1 MSGDSGEDVKAAGL
15 DEIAQGITLVLGE
28 LKDLGIDSLAG
39 AGRGFSELGLSGLEL
54 GNEELLSG
62 FTSFCERWEWGV
74 RALVNEG
81 NNFATGVGLS
91 AGTLYETDQYVQGTM
106 KIVVNAGMGNP
117 YATEDEV
124 TRQSWGDLVRNN
136 EYTGGVDYSAAS
148 MDKALDNSGQAYK
161 DAARDV
167 MTSHTFSPLGPGLNP
182 ANLASAA
189 GLSGDEYNDML
200 DGPLGPSPEER
211 AKAAEAAR
219 AAQGQA
225 QRGGDAG

>member
-1 MSGDSGEDVKAAGL
+1 MSGDSGEDIKAAGL
-15 DEIAQGITLVLGE
+15 DEIARGITLVLGE
-28 LKDLGIDSLAG
+28 LRDLGIDSLAG
-39 AGRGFSELGLSGLEL
+39 AGRGFSELALSGLEL

-81 NNFATGVGLS
+81 NNFAAGVGLS
-91 AGTLYETDQYVQGTM
+91 AGTLYEADQYVEGTM

-117 YATEDEV
+117 YASEDEV

-182 ANLASAA
+182 ANVAMAA
-189 GLSGDEYNDML
+189 GLSGDEYNEFL
-200 DGPLGPSPEER
+200 DGGLGPSAEER
-211 AKAAEAAR
+211 AEAAKAAR
-219 AAQGQA
+219 AAQEQA
-225 QRGGDAG
+225 QQGGDAG

>member
-1 MSGDSGEDVKAAGL
+1 MSGDSGQDIRAAGL

-39 AGRGFSELGLSGLEL
+39 AGRGFTELGLSGLEL
-54 GNEELLSG
+54 GNEELLSD

-74 RALVNEG
+74 RALVAEG

-91 AGTLYETDQYVQGTM
+91 AGTLYETDQYVQGAM

-124 TRQSWGDLVRNN
+124 TKESWGDLVRNN
-136 EYTGGVDYSAAS
+136 EYTGGVDYSAES
-148 MDKALDNSGQAYK
+148 MDKAMDTSKQAYK

-189 GLSGDEYNDML
+189 GVSGDEYNAFL
-200 DGPLGPSPEER
+200 DSELGPSPEER
-211 AKAAEAAR
+211 AKAAEA
-219 AAQGQA
+219 
-225 QRGGDAG
+225 RGGEDAG

>member
-1 MSGDSGEDVKAAGL
+1 MSGDGGQDIEAAGL

-28 LKDLGIDSLAG
+28 LKELGIDSLAG

-54 GNEELLSG
+54 GNEELLSD

-74 RALVNEG
+74 RALVAEG
-81 NNFATGVGLS
+81 NNFAAGVGLS

-106 KIVVNAGMGNP
+106 KIVVNAGIGNP

-124 TRQSWGDLVRNN
+124 TQESWGDLVRHN
-136 EYTGGVDYSAAS
+136 EYTGGVDYSAES
-148 MDKALDNSGQAYK
+148 MDKAMDNSKQAYK

-167 MTSHTFSPLGPGLNP
+167 LTSHTFSPLGPGLNP

-189 GLSGDEYNDML
+189 GVSGDDYNAFL
-200 DGPLGPSPEER
+200 DSELGPSPEER
-211 AKAAEAAR
+211 ARAAEA
-219 AAQGQA
+219 QD
-225 QRGGDAG
+225 GDAG

>member
-1 MSGDSGEDVKAAGL
+1 MSGDAGEDIKAAGL

-39 AGRGFSELGLSGLEL
+39 AGRGFSELALSGLEL

-74 RALVNEG
+74 RTLVIEG
-81 NNFATGVGLS
+81 NDFATGVGLS

-117 YATEDEV
+117 YASEDDV
-124 TRQSWGDLVRNN
+124 TKQSWGDLVREN
-136 EYTGGVDYSAAS
+136 EYTGGVDYSAES
-148 MDKALDNSGQAYK
+148 MDKALDNSGQAYE

-189 GLSGDEYNDML
+189 GLSGDEYDAML

-211 AKAAEAAR
+211 AKAAEAA
-219 AAQGQA
+219 QEQA
-225 QRGGDAG
+225 QQGGDAG

>member
-1 MSGDSGEDVKAAGL
+1 MSGDGGQDIRAAGL
-15 DEIAQGITLVLGE
+15 DEIARGITLVLGE

-39 AGRGFSELGLSGLEL
+39 AGRGFSELALSGIEL

-74 RALVNEG
+74 RALVAEG
-81 NNFATGVGLS
+81 NNFAAGVGLS
-91 AGTLYETDQYVQGTM
+91 AGTLYETDQYVQGAM

-124 TRQSWGDLVRNN
+124 TKESWGDLVRNN
-136 EYTGGVDYSAAS
+136 EYTGGVDYSAES
-148 MDKALDNSGQAYK
+148 MDKAMDNSEQAYK

-189 GLSGDEYNDML
+189 GVSGDEYNAFL
-200 DGPLGPSPEER
+200 DSELGPSPEER
-211 AKAAEAAR
+211 AKAAEA
-219 AAQGQA
+219 QS
-225 QRGGDAG
+225 GDAG

>member
-1 MSGDSGEDVKAAGL
+1 MSGDSGEDIKAAGL

-54 GNEELLSG
+54 GDEGLLSQ

-74 RALVNEG
+74 RALVIEG

-91 AGTLYETDQYVQGTM
+91 AGTLYESDQYVEGTM
-106 KIVVNAGMGNP
+106 KIAVNAGIGNP
-117 YATEDEV
+117 YASEDEV
-124 TRQSWGDLVRNN
+124 TKQGWGDLVRDN

-148 MDKALDNSGQAYK
+148 MDKALDNSEQAYK

-167 MTSHTFSPLGPGLNP
+167 MTSRTIGPMGLNP

-189 GLSGDEYNDML
+189 GLSDDEYNDML

-211 AKAAEAAR
+211 AKAAEAA
-219 AAQGQA
+219 QEQA
-225 QRGGDAG
+225 QQGGDAG

>member
-1 MSGDSGEDVKAAGL
+1 MSGDSGQDIEAAGL

-54 GNEELLSG
+54 GNEELLSD

-74 RALVNEG
+74 RTLVAEG
-81 NNFATGVGLS
+81 NNFAAGVGLS
-91 AGTLYETDQYVQGTM
+91 AGTLYETDQYVQGAM

-124 TRQSWGDLVRNN
+124 TKESWGDLVRTN
-136 EYTGGVDYSAAS
+136 EYTGGVDYSAES
-148 MDKALDNSGQAYK
+148 MDKAMDNSKQAYK

-189 GLSGDEYNDML
+189 GVSGDEYNAFL
-200 DGPLGPSPEER
+200 DSELGPSPEER
-211 AKAAEAAR
+211 AKAAEA
-219 AAQGQA
+219 QG
-225 QRGGDAG
+225 GEDAG

>member
-1 MSGDSGEDVKAAGL
+1 MSGDGGQDIKAAGL

-54 GNEELLSG
+54 GNDELLSG

-74 RALVNEG
+74 RALVVEG
-81 NNFATGVGLS
+81 NNFAAGVGLS

-124 TRQSWGDLVRNN
+124 TKESWGDLVRNN
-136 EYTGGVDYSAAS
+136 EYTGGVDYSAES
-148 MDKALDNSGQAYK
+148 MDKAMDNSKQAYK

-189 GLSGDEYNDML
+189 GVSGDEYNAFL
-200 DGPLGPSPEER
+200 DSELGPSPEER
-211 AKAAEAAR
+211 AKAAEAS
-219 AAQGQA
+219 QEQA
-225 QRGGDAG
+225 QGGDAG

>member
-1 MSGDSGEDVKAAGL
+1 MSGDSGENIKAAGL

-39 AGRGFSELGLSGLEL
+39 AGRGFSELSLSGLEL
-54 GNEELLSG
+54 GNEELLSE
-62 FTSFCERWEWGV
+62 FTSFCDRWEWGV
-74 RALVNEG
+74 RALVIEG

-91 AGTLYETDQYVQGTM
+91 AGTLYETDQYVEGTM

-117 YATEDEV
+117 YASEDDV
-124 TRQSWGDLVRNN
+124 TKQGWGDLLRNN

-167 MTSHTFSPLGPGLNP
+167 MTSHTIGPLGLNP
-182 ANLASAA
+182 ANVAMAA

-211 AKAAEAAR
+211 AKAAEAAQEQAR
-219 AAQGQA
+219 QG
-225 QRGGDAG
+225 GGDTG

>member
-1 MSGDSGEDVKAAGL
+1 MSGDSGEDIKAAGL

-54 GNEELLSG
+54 GHEELLSQ

-81 NNFATGVGLS
+81 NNFAVGVGLS
-91 AGTLYETDQYVQGTM
+91 AGTLYESDQYVEGAM
-106 KIVVNAGMGNP
+106 KIAVNAGIGNP
-117 YATEDEV
+117 YASEDEV
-124 TRQSWGDLVRNN
+124 TQQGWGDLVRNN

-148 MDKALDNSGQAYK
+148 MDKALDNSEQAYK

-167 MTSHTFSPLGPGLNP
+167 LTSHTISPLGPGLNP

-189 GLSGDEYNDML
+189 GVSGDEYDQFL
-200 DGPLGPSPEER
+200 DSELGPSAEER
-211 AKAAEAAR
+211 AKTAER
-219 AAQGQA
+219 QQ
-225 QRGGDAG
+225 GGDAG

>member
-1 MSGDSGEDVKAAGL
+1 MR
-15 DEIAQGITLVLGE
+15 TLV
-28 LKDLGIDSLAG
+28 I
-39 AGRGFSELGLSGLEL
+39 
-54 GNEELLSG
+54 
-62 FTSFCERWEWGV
+62 
-74 RALVNEG
+74 EG
-81 NNFATGVGLS
+81 NDFATGVGLS

-117 YATEDEV
+117 YASEDDV
-124 TRQSWGDLVRNN
+124 TKQSWGDLVREN
-136 EYTGGVDYSAAS
+136 EYTGGVDYSAES

-189 GLSGDEYNDML
+189 GLSGDEYDDML

-211 AKAAEAAR
+211 AKAAEAA
-219 AAQGQA
+219 QEQA
-225 QRGGDAG
+225 QQGGDAG

>member
-1 MSGDSGEDVKAAGL
+1 MSGDAGEDIKAAGL

-28 LKDLGIDSLAG
+28 LRDLGIDSLAG

-54 GNEELLSG
+54 GDAELLSG

-74 RALVNEG
+74 RARVIEG

-117 YATEDEV
+117 YASEDDV
-124 TRQSWGDLVRNN
+124 TKQSWGGLVRDN

-148 MDKALDNSGQAYK
+148 MDKSLDNSGQAYK

-167 MTSHTFSPLGPGLNP
+167 MTSHTVSPLGPGLNP

-200 DGPLGPSPEER
+200 DGPLGPSREER
-211 AKAAEAAR
+211 AKAAEAA
-219 AAQGQA
+219 QEQA
-225 QRGGDAG
+225 QQGGDAG